1 MVVQGLVR
9 IMLSFCILAL
19 SISLDDDLV
28 EQDEMV
34 KAVAAFALWGVAE
47 ADCDIAQVFSGD
59 SSFDDGC
66 CHIRADSL
74 ARSRSTGPR
83 YSSLG

>member
-34 KAVAAFALWGVAE
+34 KAVAAFAL
-47 ADCDIAQVFSGD
+47 
-59 SSFDDGC
+59 
-66 CHIRADSL
+66 
-74 ARSRSTGPR
+74 
-83 YSSLG
+83 